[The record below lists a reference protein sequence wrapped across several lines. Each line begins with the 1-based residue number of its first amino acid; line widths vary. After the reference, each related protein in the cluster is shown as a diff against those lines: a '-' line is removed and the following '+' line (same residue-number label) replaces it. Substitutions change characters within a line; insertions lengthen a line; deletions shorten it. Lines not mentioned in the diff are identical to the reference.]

1 MKNLINLFKKQNWG
15 IKIGFVSLVISLLC
29 LALGLILIATAN
41 FKAPSGGSSQYAGNG
56 FHAISIW
63 GLDSFLSKAGYDQMW
78 TDATSDKLLTYHL
91 AQVVVGIVFT
101 VILAAIFLGVS
112 VLSLIFGYFKRWL
125 YS

>member
-15 IKIGFVSLVISLLC
+15 IKIGFASLVISLLC

-41 FKAPSGGSSQYAGNG
+41 FKAPSGGVSQYAGNG
-56 FHAISIW
+56 FHVISVW

-78 TDATSDKLLTYHL
+78 TDATSDKLLTYPL

-101 VILAAIFLGVS
+101 VILTAIFFGVS

>member
-1 MKNLINLFKKQNWG
+1 MKNFINLFKKQNWG
-15 IKIGFVSLVISLLC
+15 IKIGFVSLVISILC

-41 FKAPSGGSSQYAGNG
+41 FKAPVGGSLQYVGNG

-78 TDATSDKLLTYHL
+78 TDATSDKLLTYPI
-91 AQVVVGIVFT
+91 AQVVVGIVFM
-101 VILAAIFLGVS
+101 VILAAIFFGISILF
-112 VLSLIFGYFKRWL
+112 LIFGYFKRWL